1 MRISDWSSD
10 VCSSDLLAESD
21 ALGATATGT
30 LRVTNSAERGGLI
43 AGDLTIPEARYKII
57 RQGAADVPELQGVR
71 RKGAPPQQESAQGG
85 VPSRFRLRINVKAD
99 NRIFVSGMGLE
110 SEWKSNVQVRGTTA
124 SPRLSGTLEVV
135 RGTYSFASKRFDVED
150 RKST

>member
-99 NRIFVSGMGLE
+99 NRIFVSGLGPIG
-110 SEWKSNVQVRGTTA
+110 RA
-124 SPRLSGTLEVV
+124 SCRERVC
-135 RGTYSFASKRFDVED
+135 K
-150 RKST
+150 

>member
-10 VCSSDLLAESD
+10 VCSSDL
-21 ALGATATGT
+21 
-30 LRVTNSAERGGLI
+30 
-43 AGDLTIPEARYKII
+43 LTIPEARYKII

-124 SPRLSGTLEVV
+124 SPRLSGTLEVRSEEHTSELQSLMRISYAV
-135 RGTYSFASKRFDVED
+135 FCLKKKKINVEQLQ
-150 RKST
+150 

>member
-10 VCSSDLLAESD
+10 VCSSDL
-21 ALGATATGT
+21 
-30 LRVTNSAERGGLI
+30 
-43 AGDLTIPEARYKII
+43 LTIPEARYKII

-135 RGTYSFASKRFDVED
+135 RGPYPFASQRFEFDPGIRPEERWGGEGGV
-150 RKST
+150 